1 MLVARARSA
10 VTEQADGIDQWFGH
24 CAYSMELSFWLQEI
38 SLVTDGG
45 AVGNVAAAD
54 GRQPPRRSVDSRAM
68 SLPTS
73 LDVGLAGS
81 SRGGR

>member
-1 MLVARARSA
+1 MSVARARNA
-10 VTEQADGIDQWFGH
+10 VVEQADGIDQWFGH

-45 AVGNVAAAD
+45 AVGDVAAAD
-54 GRQPPRRSVDSRAM
+54 CAQPPRRSVDSRAM
-68 SLPTS
+68 SLRTYV
-73 LDVGLAGS
+73 DAALAGS